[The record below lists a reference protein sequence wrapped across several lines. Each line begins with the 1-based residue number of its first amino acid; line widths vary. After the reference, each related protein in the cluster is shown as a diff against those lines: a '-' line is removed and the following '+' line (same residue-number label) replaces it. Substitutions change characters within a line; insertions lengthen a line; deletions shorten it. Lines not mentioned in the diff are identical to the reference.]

1 MGDENKFIGRTTI
14 APDVLTS
21 IARLSAL
28 SVEGVSH
35 LAPIP
40 GGVDRLF
47 KHGANDGVRIS
58 VQGNTVNADL
68 FLIMKKDQNIR
79 EVSREVQ
86 SHVARAISEM
96 VGMEVGRVNVHV
108 EDIDFNS
115 PPAP

>member
-1 MGDENKFIGRTTI
+1 
-14 APDVLTS
+14 
-21 IARLSAL
+21 
-28 SVEGVSH
+28 
-35 LAPIP
+35 
-40 GGVDRLF
+40 VDRLF

-108 EDIDFNS
+108 EDIDYNS